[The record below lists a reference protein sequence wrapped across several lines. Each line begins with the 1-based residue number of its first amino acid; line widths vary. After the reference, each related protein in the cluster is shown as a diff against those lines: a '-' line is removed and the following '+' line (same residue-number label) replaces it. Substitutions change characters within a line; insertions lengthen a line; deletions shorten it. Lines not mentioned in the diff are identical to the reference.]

1 MSRSVV
7 PRVTGT
13 LTPLQIVLNDLRCG
27 MTILG
32 NPVEVSLESILFATD
47 FSASAETA
55 KLYVRALAER
65 YRSRVR
71 LMHVVDL
78 AAALAAC
85 KVPDAGLSIGILRRL
100 EEESLSCLQSE
111 LVSEKIHVEAVL
123 CEGIDPAAE
132 ILQAAQDGST
142 NLLVIGTRG
151 HKGLARL
158 VLGSTA
164 EELIHQA
171 KCPILTIGPGV
182 PPPKQPV
189 NFQRIV
195 YATDFS
201 PEAAKA
207 CVFALSFAQDFG
219 AHLYLCHVLPEPAGT
234 DQMNDHELNARFT
247 SALQSLVPDVARE
260 WCEPECVLEHG
271 FAADGIL
278 LLAQRVKADLIV
290 VGTRKASHWFDNFK
304 TGVAFQ
310 VISSSHCPVLTI
322 RA

>member
-1 MSRSVV
+1 
-7 PRVTGT
+7 
-13 LTPLQIVLNDLRCG
+13 

-32 NPVEVSLESILFATD
+32 NPVELSLETILFATD
-47 FSASAETA
+47 FSSSSETA
-55 KLYVRALAER
+55 KLYVQALAER

-78 AAALAAC
+78 AAAFKA
-85 KVPDAGLSIGILRRL
+85 PDAGLSIDIFRRIG
-100 EEESLSCLQSE
+100 EESLSRLQSE
-111 LVSEKIHVEAVL
+111 LLAEKIPVEAVL
-123 CEGIDPAAE
+123 CEATDPATE
-132 ILQAAQDGST
+132 ILHASQDEST
-142 NLLVIGTRG
+142 DLLVIGTRG

-182 PPPKQPV
+182 PPLTQPV

-201 PEAAKA
+201 PEAANA

-219 AHLYLCHVLPEPAGT
+219 AHLYLCHVLPEPAGV
-234 DQMNDHELNARFT
+234 DQMDDHELNARFT
-247 SALQSLVPDVARE
+247 SALQRLVPDIARE

-290 VGTRKASHWFDNFK
+290 VGTRKSSHWFDNFK

>member
-1 MSRSVV
+1 
-7 PRVTGT
+7 
-13 LTPLQIVLNDLRCG
+13 
-27 MTILG
+27 MTIIG
-32 NPVEVSLESILFATD
+32 NQIAVSLNTILFATD
-47 FSASAETA
+47 FSPSAETA
-55 KLYVRALAER
+55 KLYVQALAAR
-65 YRSRVR
+65 YQSRVR

-78 AAALAAC
+78 GAAFKA
-85 KVPDAGLSIGILRRL
+85 PDAGINIDFFRRIG
-100 EEESLSCLQSE
+100 EESLARLGGE
-111 LVSEKIHVEAVL
+111 LVAEKIRIETVL
-123 CEGIDPAAE
+123 CEGMDPAAE
-132 ILQAAQDGST
+132 ILLAAQDRGID
-142 NLLVIGTRG
+142 LMVIGTRG

-171 KCPILTIGPGV
+171 KCPVLAIGPAV
-182 PPPKQPV
+182 PLLKQPV

-219 AHLYLCHVLPEPAGT
+219 AHLYLCHVLPDN
-234 DQMNDHELNARFT
+234 DQMNDQELNDRFK
-247 SALQSLVPDVARE
+247 SALAQLIPDVARE

-271 FAADGIL
+271 VATDGIL

-290 VGTRKASHWFDNFK
+290 LGTRKTSHWYDNFK

-310 VISSSHCPVLTI
+310 VISGSTCPVLTI
-322 RA
+322 RE

>member
-1 MSRSVV
+1 
-7 PRVTGT
+7 
-13 LTPLQIVLNDLRCG
+13 

-32 NPVEVSLESILFATD
+32 NPVELSLENILFATD
-47 FSASAETA
+47 FSASAGTA
-55 KLYVRALAER
+55 KVYVQALAER

-78 AAALAAC
+78 SSASEAPERGFGIDVFR
-85 KVPDAGLSIGILRRL
+85 KVGR
-100 EEESLSCLQSE
+100 ESLSDLKSE
-111 LVSEKIHVEAVL
+111 LDSAEMHVETVL
-123 CEGIDPAAE
+123 SEAMDPAQE
-132 ILQAAQDGST
+132 ILDATEQDST

-151 HKGLARL
+151 HKGLATL

-164 EELIHQA
+164 ERLIHQA
-171 KCPILTIGPGV
+171 KCPILTIGPAV
-182 PPPKQPV
+182 RPPKQPLSL
-189 NFQRIV
+189 QKIV

-207 CVFALSFAQDFG
+207 CVFALSFAQDFS
-219 AHLYLCHVLPEPAGT
+219 AHLFLCHVLPQPTGIHEVG
-234 DQMNDHELNARFT
+234 DHELNARFT
-247 SALQSLVPDVARE
+247 SALQRLVPDVARE

-271 FAADGIL
+271 YAADGIL

-290 VGTRKASHWFDNFK
+290 VGTRKTSHWFDNFK

-310 VISSSHCPVLTI
+310 VISNSQCPVLTI

>member
-1 MSRSVV
+1 
-7 PRVTGT
+7 
-13 LTPLQIVLNDLRCG
+13 

-32 NPVEVSLESILFATD
+32 NPVEVSLDNILFATD
-47 FSASAETA
+47 FSASAGTA
-55 KLYVRALAER
+55 KAYVQALAER
-65 YRSRVR
+65 YRSQVR

-78 AAALAAC
+78 SAASEAPGADFSIDVLR
-85 KVPDAGLSIGILRRL
+85 KVGR
-100 EEESLSCLQSE
+100 ESLSRLKSE
-111 LVSEKIHVEAVL
+111 PDWEKIPVETVLSEAV
-123 CEGIDPAAE
+123 DPAAA
-132 ILQAAQDGST
+132 ILEATEQGST

-151 HKGLARL
+151 HKGLATL

-164 EELIHQA
+164 ERLIHQA
-171 KCPILTIGPGV
+171 RFPILTIGPAV
-182 PPPKQPV
+182 RPPKQPLS
-189 NFQRIV
+189 FQKIV

-219 AHLYLCHVLPEPAGT
+219 AHLFLCHVLPEPAGIHEAG
-234 DQMNDHELNARFT
+234 DHELNARFT
-247 SALQSLVPDVARE
+247 NALQGLVPDVARE

-271 FAADGIL
+271 YAADGIL

-290 VGTRKASHWFDNFK
+290 IGTRRTSHWFDNFK

-310 VISSSHCPVLTI
+310 VISSSQCPVLTI

>member
-1 MSRSVV
+1 
-7 PRVTGT
+7 
-13 LTPLQIVLNDLRCG
+13 

-32 NPVEVSLESILFATD
+32 NPVEVSLANILFATD
-47 FSASAETA
+47 FSSSAQTA
-55 KLYVRALAER
+55 KLYVQALAER

-71 LMHVVDL
+71 LLHVVDL
-78 AAALAAC
+78 AAAFKA
-85 KVPDAGLSIGILRRL
+85 PDAGLSIDIVRRIG
-100 EEESLSCLQSE
+100 EESLSRLQSE
-111 LVSEKIHVEAVL
+111 LLAEKIRVEAVL
-123 CEGIDPAAE
+123 CEATDPATE

-142 NLLVIGTRG
+142 DLLVIGTRG

-182 PPPKQPV
+182 LPPKQPL

-201 PEAAKA
+201 PEAAHA

-219 AHLYLCHVLPEPAGT
+219 ARLYLCHVLPEPAGV
-234 DQMNDHELNARFT
+234 DQMDDHELNARFT
-247 SALQSLVPDVARE
+247 SALQRLVPDMARE

-290 VGTRKASHWFDNFK
+290 VGTRKTSHWFDNFK

>member
-1 MSRSVV
+1 
-7 PRVTGT
+7 
-13 LTPLQIVLNDLRCG
+13 
-27 MTILG
+27 MTIIG
-32 NPVEVSLESILFATD
+32 NQIAVTLDTILLATD
-47 FSASAETA
+47 FSPSAETA
-55 KLYVRALAER
+55 RMYAQALAER
-65 YRSRVR
+65 YQSRVR
-71 LMHVVDL
+71 VMHVIDL
-78 AAALAAC
+78 MAAF
-85 KVPDAGLSIGILRRL
+85 KTSDAGVSIDFFRRL
-100 EEESLSCLQSE
+100 GEESLDRVKKELDSE
-111 LVSEKIHVEAVL
+111 HIRAEAVL
-123 CEGIDPAAE
+123 CEGTDPATE
-132 ILQAAQDGST
+132 ILRATEGSLV

-171 KCPILTIGPGV
+171 GCPILTIGPAV
-182 PPPKQPV
+182 PLPKLPV
-189 NFQRIV
+189 SFQRIV

-219 AHLYLCHVLPEPAGT
+219 AHLYLCHVLPGPDGSV
-234 DQMNDHELNARFT
+234 QMNDQELNDQFV
-247 SALQSLVPDVARE
+247 SALQRLVPDVARE

-290 VGTRKASHWFDNFK
+290 LGTRRTSHWFDNFK

-310 VISSSHCPVLTI
+310 VISGSTCPVLTI
-322 RA
+322 RE

>member
-1 MSRSVV
+1 
-7 PRVTGT
+7 
-13 LTPLQIVLNDLRCG
+13 

-32 NPVEVSLESILFATD
+32 NPVEVSLDNILFATD
-47 FSASAETA
+47 FSASAGTA
-55 KLYVRALAER
+55 KAYVQALAER
-65 YRSRVR
+65 YRSQVR

-78 AAALAAC
+78 SAASEPPGADFSIDVLR
-85 KVPDAGLSIGILRRL
+85 KVGR
-100 EEESLSCLQSE
+100 ESLSRLKSE
-111 LVSEKIHVEAVL
+111 LDWEKIPVETVLSEAV
-123 CEGIDPAAE
+123 DPAAA
-132 ILQAAQDGST
+132 ILEATEQGST

-151 HKGLARL
+151 HKGLATL

-164 EELIHQA
+164 ERLIHQA
-171 KCPILTIGPGV
+171 RFPILTIGPAV
-182 PPPKQPV
+182 RPPKQPLS
-189 NFQRIV
+189 FQKIV

-219 AHLYLCHVLPEPAGT
+219 AHLFLCHVLPEPAGIHEAG
-234 DQMNDHELNARFT
+234 DHELNARFT
-247 SALQSLVPDVARE
+247 NALQGLVPDVARE

-271 FAADGIL
+271 YAADGIL

-290 VGTRKASHWFDNFK
+290 IGTRRTSHWFDNFK

-310 VISSSHCPVLTI
+310 VISSSQCPVLTI

>member
-1 MSRSVV
+1 M
-7 PRVTGT
+7 GN
-13 LTPLQIVLNDLRCG
+13 QIA
-27 MTILG
+27 
-32 NPVEVSLESILFATD
+32 VSLDTILFATD
-47 FSASAETA
+47 FSPSAETA
-55 KLYVRALAER
+55 KLYVQALGYR
-65 YRSRVR
+65 YQSQVR

-78 AAALAAC
+78 GTAFKA
-85 KVPDAGLSIGILRRL
+85 PDAGLSIDIFRRFG
-100 EEESLSCLQSE
+100 EESLTRLRTE
-111 LVSEKIHVEAVL
+111 LVSEKVRVETLL
-123 CEGIDPAAE
+123 CEGTDPAAE
-132 ILQAAQDGST
+132 ILQAAHDKSV

-171 KCPILTIGPGV
+171 MCPILTIGPAV
-182 PPPKQPV
+182 PQPKQPV
-189 NFQRIV
+189 SFQRIV

-201 PEAAKA
+201 VEAAKA

-219 AHLYLCHVLPEPAGT
+219 GHLYLCHVLP
-234 DQMNDHELNARFT
+234 DHQELGELNDQELNERFT
-247 SALQSLVPDVARE
+247 GALQRLVPDVARE

-290 VGTRKASHWFDNFK
+290 LGTRKTSHWYDSFK

-310 VISSSHCPVLTI
+310 VISSSSCPVLTV